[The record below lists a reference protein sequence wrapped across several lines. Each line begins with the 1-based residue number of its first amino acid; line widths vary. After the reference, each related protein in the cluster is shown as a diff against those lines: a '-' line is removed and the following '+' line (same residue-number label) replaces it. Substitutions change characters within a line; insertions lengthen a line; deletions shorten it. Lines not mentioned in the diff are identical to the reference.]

1 MWWGTKKTHHQNVSI
16 QSRDTKS
23 AKNHQ
28 SKVELQERI
37 NNRERERERERAREY
52 SPFWMGKILIEWKGE
67 YQIFIA
73 NEIGKRG
80 VKKKKKRMKGW
91 RNCKVNVIE

>member
-1 MWWGTKKTHHQNVSI
+1 
-16 QSRDTKS
+16 
-23 AKNHQ
+23 
-28 SKVELQERI
+28 
-37 NNRERERERERAREY
+37 
-52 SPFWMGKILIEWKGE
+52 MGKILIEWKGE

>member
-37 NNRERERERERAREY
+37 NIRERERESIHLFEWAKYGLNGRENTK
-52 SPFWMGKILIEWKGE
+52 FL
-67 YQIFIA
+67 
-73 NEIGKRG
+73 
-80 VKKKKKRMKGW
+80 
-91 RNCKVNVIE
+91 

>member
-37 NNRERERERERAREY
+37 NNRERERERVFTFLNGQNIDWMEGRIPNFYSKWNREKR
-52 SPFWMGKILIEWKGE
+52 SKKEKKKGWKGGG
-67 YQIFIA
+67 IV
-73 NEIGKRG
+73 RL
-80 VKKKKKRMKGW
+80 M
-91 RNCKVNVIE
+91 

>member
-1 MWWGTKKTHHQNVSI
+1 MWWGTKETHHQNVLI

-37 NNRERERERERAREY
+37 NNQERERESIHLFEWAKYWLNGRENTK
-52 SPFWMGKILIEWKGE
+52 FL
-67 YQIFIA
+67 
-73 NEIGKRG
+73 
-80 VKKKKKRMKGW
+80 
-91 RNCKVNVIE
+91 

>member
-1 MWWGTKKTHHQNVSI
+1 MWWGTKKTHHHNVSI

-23 AKNHQ
+23 TKNHQ

-37 NNRERERERERAREY
+37 NNREREREY
-52 SPFWMGKILIEWKGE
+52 SPFWMEKIWIEWKGE

-80 VKKKKKRMKGW
+80 VKKKQDERM
-91 RNCKVNVIE
+91 EEL

>member
-1 MWWGTKKTHHQNVSI
+1 MWQGTKKAYHQNVSI

-37 NNRERERERERAREY
+37 NNRERER
-52 SPFWMGKILIEWKGE
+52 
-67 YQIFIA
+67 
-73 NEIGKRG
+73 
-80 VKKKKKRMKGW
+80 
-91 RNCKVNVIE
+91 

>member
-1 MWWGTKKTHHQNVSI
+1 MWCGTKNTHHQNVSI

-23 AKNHQ
+23 TKNHQ

-37 NNRERERERERAREY
+37 NNVEREREREREY
-52 SPFWMGKILIEWKGE
+52 SPFSMGKIWIEWKGE

-73 NEIGKRG
+73 NEIRKRRI
-80 VKKKKKRMKGW
+80 KIKRRWKLGW